1 VIEENG
7 RIAFGTAR
15 GHAGEILQGAL
26 RHGDGIHRFLCS
38 LPAPTLGSQ
47 ATLVSTPGR
56 PLSIDP
62 PWALK
67 SLAAARLLLDRLGA
81 RRLEFAICLDS
92 NVPVAKG
99 CGSSTADVV
108 ATMRVLL
115 SHFGVSLSGT
125 ALARLTVEAE
135 GASDGSVLGFP
146 AVFRHR
152 EGIIED
158 TLPGEFPAMR
168 VIVVDSQPNVTV
180 PTLSMRRARYSA
192 RQIDAFQALLSDLR
206 HAFGDADPAGVG
218 AVATASARIN
228 QEFLPKPH
236 VEDVIAMVEREGG
249 YGVAAAHS
257 GTVLSLLLPAFSP
270 LAQRTRLIAGLAE
283 LGMPVVTEFAHSRTI
298 PSGDLIFWAGCS
310 ERSLTGKTV

>member
-1 VIEENG
+1 VIEQNG
-7 RIAFGTAR
+7 QIAFGTAL
-15 GHAGEILQGAL
+15 GHAGEILQGGL
-26 RHGDGIHRFLCS
+26 RHSDGIHRFLCS

-47 ATLVSTPGR
+47 ATLVPTPGR

-81 RRLEFAICLDS
+81 RHAEFAIRLAS

-99 CGSSTADVV
+99 CGSSTADIV
-108 ATMRVLL
+108 ATLRALL
-115 SHFGVSLSGT
+115 SHFGTSLPGT
-125 ALARLTVEAE
+125 ALARLAVEAE
-135 GASDGSVLGFP
+135 GASDGSVLGSP

-158 TLPGEFPAMR
+158 TLPGEFPAMC

-180 PTLSMRRARYSA
+180 PTLSMRRARYSD
-192 RQIDAFQALLSDLR
+192 RQIDVFHALLSDLR
-206 HAFGDADPAGVG
+206 QAFRNADPAGAG

-236 VEDVIAMVEREGG
+236 IEEVIAMVEREGG
-249 YGVAAAHS
+249 CGVAAAHS
-257 GTVLSLLLPAFSP
+257 GTVLSLLLPASSP
-270 LAQRTRLIAGLAE
+270 CDRRKRLVARSAE
-283 LGMPVVTEFAHSRTI
+283 LGMPVVTEFTHSRTI
-298 PSGDLIFWAGCS
+298 PSRDLLFWAGRS